1 MFPVKGQDGSLS
13 FIWQGD
19 RWQSAPDHLKSHDFT
34 YWDTLSFTADGAIE
48 RLTWRDWF
56 TVDVAAGIVP
66 TAANA
71 LLASPKQQG
80 TGCFNNCT
88 HLTVVDGYL
97 TEPSRTPPT
106 FVGSNW
112 SSIQALIDARLGPAG
127 DLPGLDANASTM
139 RQLTLTGDYVADVP
153 LNLPSRL
160 HFRLNGKVHGN
171 LTADNQ
177 EGPNACRY
185 GFQYHGKCALIEIA
199 PGVSFVSVTG
209 GTYSCDGAT
218 AFGVSC
224 QGCNNAL
231 IRAFT
236 E

>member
-1 MFPVKGQDGSLS
+1 MLPASC
-13 FIWQGD
+13 
-19 RWQSAPDHLKSHDFT
+19 
-34 YWDTLSFTADGAIE
+34 E
-48 RLTWRDWF
+48 RDL
-56 TVDVAAGIVP
+56 
-66 TAANA
+66 AAN
-71 LLASPKQQG
+71 L
-80 TGCFNNCT
+80 
-88 HLTVVDGYL
+88 
-97 TEPSRTPPT
+97 
-106 FVGSNW
+106 
-112 SSIQALIDARLGPAG
+112 ALIDARLGPAG

-177 EGPNACRY
+177 GPNACRY

-231 IRAFT
+231 IRAFAN
-236 E
+236 